1 MRKLLVTVLFAVLF
15 MSAEC
20 YGKELPEFVSI
31 GINASSLAESVS
43 LSAEGGVYTDA
54 EFAKPAEEVAPEEGA
69 AAEAAPEEEALG
81 EANEGPQYYYIGESI
96 NVAVGEA
103 GTLIVNETDS
113 GKTEVDFYKA
123 SEFLTCKSKQYRGA
137 IRLRVSHGRILIINI
152 INIEE
157 YLYGVV
163 GKEMSTGFPLE
174 ALKAQSVAARNY
186 TVCSLGRHSSE
197 GFDLCNGVHCQAYG
211 AVAAE
216 EADIRQAVD
225 ETKGKL
231 LLYDGNAVECYYY
244 SSNGGYSENSENVW
258 VAKIGYLKGKADPFE
273 DGNRIPGYSWEV
285 SFTPEEIKESLA
297 ERGIDIGDITDMEVT
312 EYSENQH
319 ALELKITGTKG
330 EKYYYKDNIRAAFP
344 SQLKSTLFTLTKGD
358 TEIPVKVLSAN
369 GLETRTI
376 GPSAVMSG
384 NGIGKISSGGKSGEY
399 TFSGRGY
406 GHGVGMSQYG
416 AMFMALQGYTYEE
429 ILEFYYTDTEIS
441 E

>member
-1 MRKLLVTVLFAVLF
+1 MKKLLVAVVFAVLF
-15 MSAEC
+15 MSANC
-20 YGKELPEFVSI
+20 YGAQIPEFVRI
-31 GINASSLAESVS
+31 GINASSLADSVDVS
-43 LSAEGGVYTDA
+43 SEGGVYTDA
-54 EFAKPAEEVAPEEGA
+54 EFAKPVEVASAEGG
-69 AAEAAPEEEALG
+69 EALV
-81 EANEGPQYYYIGESI
+81 EPTIAEISGPVYYYIGEKI
-96 NVAVGEA
+96 TATVGET
-103 GTLIVNETDS
+103 GTLFVNGVDS
-113 GKTEVDFYKA
+113 GKNEVDFYKA
-123 SEFLTCKSKQYRGA
+123 SEFLTCRNKQYRGA
-137 IRLRVSHGRILIINI
+137 IRLKVSRGKILIINV

-186 TVCSLGRHSSE
+186 TICTLGKHASE

-216 EADIRQAVD
+216 EEDIKQAVD

-231 LLYDGNAVECYYY
+231 LLYNGKAVECYYY

-273 DGNRIPGYSWEV
+273 NGERIPNYKWEV
-285 SFTPEEIKESLA
+285 SFTPGQIQKSLA
-297 ERGIDIGDITDMEVT
+297 GRGVNIGDITDVEVT

-319 ALELKITGTKG
+319 AVALKITGTKG

-344 SQLKSTLFTLTKGD
+344 TQLRSTLFTIKKSGGG
-358 TEIPVKVLSAN
+358 IPVKVLSAN
-369 GLETRTI
+369 GIETRTI
-376 GPSAVMSG
+376 ESSTVLSA
-384 NGIGKISSGGKSGEY
+384 NGLSRISSGGTSDEF

-416 AMFMALQGYTYEE
+416 AMFMAEQGYTYEE
-429 ILEFYYTDTEIS
+429 ILEFYFTDTEIS
-441 E
+441 G